1 MKRFLLL
8 FIIIIS
14 VQVFGQQN
22 NSPNIVVIISDDH
35 AFQTIS
41 AYGSTM
47 TQTPGI
53 DRLAKE
59 GALFTNAYV
68 TNSICGPSR
77 ATFLSGKYSPLNGF
91 KDNENSRK
99 PAIKP
104 PGLAKCIWATTFHK
118 GWIIT
123 ISYPIRVIITT
134 PTSLVRVISV
144 HTTKDM

>member
-91 KDNENSRK
+91 KDNENSNFNFNQNIFVK
-99 PAIKP
+99 QLQKAGYQTAWIGKMHLGDNIPQ
-104 PGLAKCIWATTFHK
+104 GLD
-118 GWIIT
+118 
-123 ISYPIRVIITT
+123 Y
-134 PTSLVRVISV
+134 
-144 HTTKDM
+144 